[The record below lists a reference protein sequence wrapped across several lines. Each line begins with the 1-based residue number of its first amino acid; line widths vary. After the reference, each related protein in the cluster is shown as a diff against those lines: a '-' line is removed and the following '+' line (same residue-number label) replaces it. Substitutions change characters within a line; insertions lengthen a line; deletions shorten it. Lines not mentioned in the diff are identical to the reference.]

1 MNVYPFSYNT
11 FTLSNGDSVIQ
22 NTPITF
28 NHNLGI
34 IPNIVDMKFIC
45 IKENNGYKV
54 GETINNM
61 YTLIPNIGLKSL
73 KEAID
78 MSVTSLK
85 IYPSTDGNQLMVT
98 SKTGKIV
105 STAGDQWKVV
115 IYCSRGW

>member
-1 MNVYPFSYNT
+1 
-11 FTLSNGDSVIQ
+11 
-22 NTPITF
+22 
-28 NHNLGI
+28 
-34 IPNIVDMKFIC
+34 MKFIC

-61 YTLIPNIGLKSL
+61 YTLIPSIGLKSL

-85 IYPSTDGNQLMVT
+85 IYPSTDGNQLMIT

-105 STAGDQWKVV
+105 STTSEQWKVV